1 MLRIVVDGKLFTIL
15 LGSIQ
20 IQTRMRRLS
29 NFTKVLSP
37 FIAPLHSRLV
47 EFLYPRPHK
56 RDLLV
61 VHVHNLLRRVSRL
74 ILAGRDVRFVPVVSC
89 RVDENERLFSCR
101 LATGI
106 FAKTV
111 RCSPTPG
118 ILFAIENCQAWR
130 GKVDAAQPMNRLHGW
145 RVRATKGPLASGGA
159 VVYCYRSREDTSDVF
174 RYTGTRNKESPSF
187 TLVR

>member
-1 MLRIVVDGKLFTIL
+1 MLRTVVDWKLFTIL

-20 IQTRMRRLS
+20 TRLGCAVYPISQKSM
-29 NFTKVLSP
+29 SP
-37 FIAPLHSRLV
+37 FVAPLHSRLV

-61 VHVHNLLRRVSRL
+61 VHVHNLLRRVARL
-74 ILAGRDVRFVPVVSC
+74 ILAGRDIRFVPVVSC
-89 RVDENERLFSCR
+89 RVNENERLFSCR

-111 RCSPTPG
+111 RCCPTPG
-118 ILFAIENCQAWR
+118 ILFAIENSQAWR
-130 GKVDAAQPMNRLHGW
+130 RKVDAAQTIDRLHVW
-145 RVRATKGPLASGGA
+145 RVRDTKGLLASGGA

-174 RYTGTRNKESPSF
+174 RYTGTGNKESPSF
-187 TLVR
+187 MLVR